1 MVKEVFIAHML
12 QRRGEGFFSYTKICV
27 ALSDIHTSQPV
38 YGRKNNQVGVIF
50 TSVDSFLLCPCSCSH
65 FTGVTRFKS
74 VTYGEVNDTS
84 LSYLLMWVCV
94 TVYLSQT
101 IVLYF

>member
-38 YGRKNNQVGVIF
+38 YGRKNN
-50 TSVDSFLLCPCSCSH
+50 
-65 FTGVTRFKS
+65 
-74 VTYGEVNDTS
+74 
-84 LSYLLMWVCV
+84 
-94 TVYLSQT
+94 
-101 IVLYF
+101 